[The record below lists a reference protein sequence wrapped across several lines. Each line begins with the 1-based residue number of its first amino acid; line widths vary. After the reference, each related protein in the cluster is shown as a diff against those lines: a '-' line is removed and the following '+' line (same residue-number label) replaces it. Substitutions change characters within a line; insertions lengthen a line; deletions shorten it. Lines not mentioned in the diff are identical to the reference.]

1 MRKLVFDTLKY
12 VKMLT
17 NGGVTHGEIHAES
30 LAEALSQNVYA
41 KGEVDKMIETVIKEF
56 AERTHQIEKE
66 TIEMKAEMNRMI
78 NRHTVAIITILGG
91 LMALFTFIE
100 HLIR

>member
-1 MRKLVFDTLKY
+1 MEKLVFNTLKY
-12 VKMLT
+12 AKMLAG
-17 NGGVTHGEIHAES
+17 GGVTQSDIHAES
-30 LAEALSQNVYA
+30 LAEALSQNMYI